1 MHSHKYAS
9 FEDDFALIMSMNML
23 VWMSVS
29 NV

>member
-9 FEDDFALIMSMNML
+9 FEYDLALIMSMNML